1 MNTTQRQSTKL
12 LSLILL
18 YSAFFTISC
27 NPVEDFTTSP
37 VLSPKEAIKKM
48 ELEEGFEVEL
58 VAAEPLLNS
67 PTTMTFDDKGR
78 MWVVEMPSFM
88 LDTIGTDEE
97 LATGKIL
104 ILEDNDNDGI
114 YETRKEFM
122 DSLVLPRAISLIENG
137 ILIAEPPYLWFVE
150 IKDDRPGKK
159 TLVDNEYAIGGNV
172 EHQPNGLLRAL
183 DNWIYNAKSDKRYKK
198 KGEEWLIEKTHFRGQ
213 WGIAQDN
220 YGRLYY
226 NHNSANVLGDYFLPG
241 FGATNDNQRHV
252 AGYSESIV
260 PNNRVYPARPT
271 TGVNRGYMEGILNDS
286 LRLVD
291 FTAASALTIYR
302 GDIFGP
308 EYAFNAFVP
317 EPAAYLIKRN
327 LLNEHESRVE
337 GVQAYEGK
345 EFLRSTDERFRPVSL
360 SNGPDGA
367 IYIVDMHRGIIQ
379 HKTYLTDYLK
389 GEINARKLQEATAVG
404 RIYRIVPTNSKREM
418 VRFPN
423 SAKEIVTLLEHPN
436 GWVRD
441 KAQQLLIDNK
451 SLEVTPQLLINLK
464 RTDAPLTLIHSL
476 WTLEG
481 LGALNMEDVLP
492 LFKNKDQHI
501 KMQAFGVLPSILTKE
516 NYEPLMIVLKELI
529 NDKDSLA
536 APYIAFTLK
545 SIQPLNPMLTLE
557 LSDQLVSNYPQNNWV
572 ASAIIS
578 NLQNHEADFLKRVE
592 KNGLDTSTAINKT
605 LHKVLK
611 DIAKKKS
618 DINTKA
624 ATDKFPKGALIYK
637 STCSTCHGEDG
648 YGLES
653 LAPTLNASDW
663 VKGNKDKV
671 IATVLF
677 GLTGPIVVNGETPKV
692 TGDMP
697 GVGQNPEFSDEDIA
711 QIISYIRGAWS
722 NDASSVTESDVK
734 KIRAQFKDRDK
745 AFTMPEVD
753 ALWKRAV
760 N

>member
-1 MNTTQRQSTKL
+1 MNTTQRHSSKL
-12 LSLILL
+12 ITLL
-18 YSAFFTISC
+18 FLYATFFAISC

-37 VLSPKEAIKKM
+37 LLSPKDAIKKM
-48 ELEEGFEVEL
+48 ELEEGFQVEL

-67 PTTMTFDDKGR
+67 PTTMTFDEKGR

-97 LATGKIL
+97 QATGKIL

-122 DSLVLPRAISLIENG
+122 DSLVLPRAISLIEKG

-150 IKDDRPGKK
+150 IIDDRPGKK
-159 TLVDNEYAIGGNV
+159 TLVDKEYAIGGNV

-183 DNWIYNAKSDKRYKK
+183 DNWIYNAKSDKRYRK
-198 KGEEWLIEKTHFRGQ
+198 KGDEWIIEKTHFRGQ

-260 PNNRVYPARPT
+260 PDNRVYPARPT

-286 LRLVD
+286 LRLVN
-291 FTAASALTIYR
+291 FTAASGLTVYR
-302 GDIFGP
+302 GDMFGP
-308 EYAFNAFVP
+308 AYAFNAFVP

-327 LLNEHESRVE
+327 LLNEQESRVE

-367 IYIVDMHRGIIQ
+367 MYIVDMHRGIIQ

-389 GEINARKLQEATAVG
+389 SEIKARDLQQATAVG
-404 RIYRIVPTNSKREM
+404 RIYRIVPTNGKREM
-418 VRFPN
+418 VHFPN
-423 SAKEIVTLLEHPN
+423 HAKEIASLLEHPN

-451 SLEVTPQLLINLK
+451 NLEITPQLIENLK
-464 RTDAPLTLIHSL
+464 RTDSPLALIHSL

-492 LFKNKDQHI
+492 LMSHKDQHI
-501 KMQAFGVLPSILTKE
+501 KMQAFGVLPSILTKQ
-516 NYEPLMIVLKELI
+516 NYGSLIPVLKQLI
-529 NDKDSLA
+529 SDKDSFS
-536 APYIAFTLK
+536 APYIAFILK
-545 SIQPLNPMLTLE
+545 NIQALDPVLASD
-557 LSDQLVSNYPQNNWV
+557 LSDQLLSTYQQNTWV
-572 ASAIIS
+572 ASAVIS
-578 NLQNHEADFLKRVE
+578 NLKDREADFLKRVE
-592 KNGLDTSTAINKT
+592 KNGLDTNTAINKT
-605 LHKVLK
+605 LRTVLK

-624 ATDKFPKGALIYK
+624 ATDNFPKGALIYK
-637 STCSTCHGEDG
+637 STCATCHGEDG

-653 LAPTLNASDW
+653 LAPTLNTSDW

-677 GLTGPIVVNGETPKV
+677 GLTGPIIVNGETPKV
-692 TGDMP
+692 SGDMP

-734 KIRAQFKDRDK
+734 KIRNQFKDRNK

-753 ALWKRAV
+753 ALWKRP
-760 N
+760 